1 MIEYL
6 NRLSP
11 TGRPALLAAWRLSTV
26 EGIPVAIDAEHLLDG
41 VVSIHYDGD
50 SDDSLDSAD

>member
-50 SDDSLDSAD
+50 YED